1 MKRTA
6 FDLFHPIVAFGYFAV
21 MLVLCM
27 TAMQPVYLAVSLA
40 SALAYGAVLRGMGGM
55 GGMGGMM

>member
-21 MLVLCM
+21 MFACGWRL
-27 TAMQPVYLAVSLA
+27 SD
-40 SALAYGAVLRGMGGM
+40 LRPGRGDD
-55 GGMGGMM
+55 

>member
-27 TAMQPVYLAVSLA
+27 TAMQPVYLAVALSSVLA
-40 SALAYGAVLRGMGGM
+40 
-55 GGMGGMM
+55 